1 MIKKHW
7 GLIAVSAFALAAC
20 DVVRVPGDG
29 REPPQPGPVIPD
41 GAPGPPPPTVPVDDP
56 WGEDSDDGA
65 DTNIPV
71 TNTDPDID
79 SDSDFDTDAN
89 GADTTDSADDGDD
102 TDSADANGTDTDS
115 GETDSDTSGTDPEDT
130 ETSDSAADD
139 QDDASDT
146 SGEVP
151 SDDTSDD
158 GADTPVTDVG
168 DPSAGDADQPDAP
181 PVEDDPLP
189 VKFEYFAPGDL
200 IPGTGFGQGD
210 DTVYAPN
217 MVFPIKSAPTY
228 PQSMVYRLGGAVG
241 GDQCDPENFS
251 VPWRDNF
258 CEKRSSNRNTPLC
271 PANKVHQ
278 GQDIRVG
285 TAADC
290 NAMRRQSAQERGL
303 HEVVAVEDG
312 IIQHIGTY
320 SVKLKGTETGNIYS
334 YLHLNMRRL
343 RVSALDTVKAGDTIG
358 VVSNDFGGTPTTY
371 HLHFEMKAPIEGEG
385 IVHVPPYISLIA
397 AYERREGGIGRLVED
412 DTVAV
417 ASAPVI
423 VDPSKLIE

>member
-7 GLIAVSAFALAAC
+7 GLIAISAFALAAC

-29 REPPQPGPVIPD
+29 REPPQPGPIVPD

-56 WGEDSDDGA
+56 WGEDDDDGA

-71 TNTDPDID
+71 TNPVSDPDAGGDADAGADTGNSGTDAQDDAPDVSDETPSGDTSDTEPEPPITSDGEPVTDDID
-79 SDSDFDTDAN
+79 STDI
-89 GADTTDSADDGDD
+89 
-102 TDSADANGTDTDS
+102 
-115 GETDSDTSGTDPEDT
+115 
-130 ETSDSAADD
+130 
-139 QDDASDT
+139 
-146 SGEVP
+146 VP
-151 SDDTSDD
+151 VD
-158 GADTPVTDVG
+158 
-168 DPSAGDADQPDAP
+168 
-181 PVEDDPLP
+181 DDPLP
-189 VKFEYFAPGDL
+189 VKFEYYAAGNL

-210 DTVYAPN
+210 DTIYAPN
-217 MVFPIKSAPTY
+217 MVFPIKSAPTF

-271 PANKVHQ
+271 PSNKVHQ

-343 RVSALDTVKAGDTIG
+343 RVSALDTVEAGDIIG

-371 HLHFEMKAPIEGEG
+371 HLHFEMKAPIEGQG
-385 IVHVPPYISLIA
+385 IVHVPPYMSLIT
-397 AYERREGGIGRLVED
+397 AYERREGGLGQLVED
-412 DTVAV
+412 DTVEV
-417 ASAPVI
+417 ASAPII

>member
-7 GLIAVSAFALAAC
+7 GLIAISAFALAAC

-29 REPPQPGPVIPD
+29 REPPQPGPVVPE

-56 WGEDSDDGA
+56 WGEGT
-65 DTNIPV
+65 DTEPDTTIPV
-71 TNTDPDID
+71 TNTDPDPDPSI
-79 SDSDFDTDAN
+79 TP
-89 GADTTDSADDGDD
+89 GAD
-102 TDSADANGTDTDS
+102 ADADEPSDPDTEPEAPDPS
-115 GETDSDTSGTDPEDT
+115 GDPVGESETDSEDPDSDPEETDPVEDT
-130 ETSDSAADD
+130 APVE
-139 QDDASDT
+139 DASDA
-146 SGEVP
+146 EP
-151 SDDTSDD
+151 
-158 GADTPVTDVG
+158 DTPEETEPAPEEDATDDPVT
-168 DPSAGDADQPDAP
+168 A
-181 PVEDDPLP
+181 EPLP

-210 DTVYAPN
+210 GTIYAPD
-217 MVFPIKSAPTY
+217 MVFPIKTAPTF

-258 CEKRSSNRNTPLC
+258 CETRTSNRNTPLC
-271 PANKVHQ
+271 PTNKVHQ

-285 TAADC
+285 NAADC

-343 RVSALDTVKAGDTIG
+343 RVSALDTVEAGDIIG
-358 VVSNDFGGTPTTY
+358 FVSNDFGGTPTTY

-385 IVHVPPYISLIA
+385 IVHVPPYMSLIA
-397 AYERREGGIGRLVED
+397 AYERREGGIGKLVED
-412 DTVAV
+412 DTVEV
-417 ASAPVI
+417 ASVPVI

>member
-41 GAPGPPPPTVPVDDP
+41 GAPGPPPPTVPVDNP
-56 WGEDSDDGA
+56 WGEDTDDGA
-65 DTNIPV
+65 DTSIPV
-71 TNTDPDID
+71 TNPEP
-79 SDSDFDTDAN
+79 DTDS
-89 GADTTDSADDGDD
+89 GSGSDADDEDSTDSAADSQD
-102 TDSADANGTDTDS
+102 TDGSDTDG
-115 GETDSDTSGTDPEDT
+115 GETDSDTSPTDPEES
-130 ETSDSAADD
+130 ETSDSDAGDGGADD
-139 QDDASDT
+139 QNDASDT
-146 SGEVP
+146 SGEGP
-151 SDDTSDD
+151 SDDTSND
-158 GADTPVTDVG
+158 GADAPITD
-168 DPSAGDADQPDAP
+168 DSDQPADDADQPDEP
-181 PVEDDPLP
+181 PVEDEPLP

-210 DTVYAPN
+210 ETVYAPN
-217 MVFPIKSAPTY
+217 MVFPIKSAPTF

-290 NAMRRQSAQERGL
+290 NAMRGQSAQERGL

-343 RVSALDTVKAGDTIG
+343 RVSALDTVEAGDTIG
-358 VVSNDFGGTPTTY
+358 FVSNDFGGTPTTY

-385 IVHVPPYISLIA
+385 IVHVPPYMSLIA
-397 AYERREGGIGRLVED
+397 AYERREGGIGLLVED

>member
-7 GLIAVSAFALAAC
+7 GLIAISAFALAAC

-29 REPPQPGPVIPD
+29 RDPPQPAPTVPE
-41 GAPGPPPPTVPVDDP
+41 GAPGPPPPMVPVDDP
-56 WGEDSDDGA
+56 WGEGT
-65 DTNIPV
+65 DTDTDTSIPV
-71 TNTDPDID
+71 TNTDPDPD
-79 SDSDFDTDAN
+79 PVP
-89 GADTTDSADDGDD
+89 
-102 TDSADANGTDTDS
+102 GTDT
-115 GETDSDTSGTDPEDT
+115 EPEDQ
-130 ETSDSAADD
+130 SDPGSEPEEPEPADD
-139 QDDASDT
+139 ATDGGQTDGEDPVNGSD
-146 SGEVP
+146 EADPV
-151 SDDTSDD
+151 DDTSDTLP
-158 GADTPVTDVG
+158 DTSDATDPEPEPEPEDDVTD
-168 DPSAGDADQPDAP
+168 
-181 PVEDDPLP
+181 EDVTADPLP
-189 VKFEYFAPGDL
+189 VKFEYYAPGDL

-210 DTVYAPN
+210 GNIYAPD
-217 MVFPIKSAPTY
+217 MVFPIKTAPTF

-258 CEKRSSNRNTPLC
+258 CETRSSNRNTPLC
-271 PANKVHQ
+271 PTNKVHQ

-285 TAADC
+285 NAADC

-343 RVSALDTVKAGDTIG
+343 RVSALDTVEAGDTIG
-358 VVSNDFGGTPTTY
+358 FVSNDFGGTPTTY
-371 HLHFEMKAPIEGEG
+371 HLHFEMKAPVEGEG
-385 IVHVPPYISLIA
+385 IVHVPPYMSLIA
-397 AYERREGGIGRLVED
+397 AYERREGGLGKLVED
-412 DTVAV
+412 DTVEV
-417 ASAPVI
+417 ASVPVI